1 MPLTDNDRALLR
13 QARAALDAYLPTLAD
28 TPARINDNAGLLRA
42 WKEGAYSA
50 GDLREHQ
57 GIPYKCVQAHDS
69 TVNPGW
75 TPDAVP
81 ALWMQYHGTS
91 PETARPWLAPAGA
104 HDQYKAGEYMI
115 WTDGKLYQCLSDTAY
130 SPADYAA
137 AWKAEDAGGGDSGG
151 EGDEYPAF
159 VQPTGAHDAY
169 NAGDK
174 VTFEGKRYVCKMANC
189 AYSPSAYPAGWE
201 EVTSP

>member
-1 MPLTDNDRALLR
+1 MPLTDSDRALLR
-13 QARAALDAYLPTLAD
+13 KARQALDAYLPQLAD
-28 TPARINDNAGLLRA
+28 SPTQINENTALLRA
-42 WKEGAYSA
+42 WQPGSYAA
-50 GDLREHQ
+50 GDLREHE

-69 TVNPGW
+69 TANPAW
-75 TPDAVP
+75 TPDTQA

-91 PETARPWLAPAGA
+91 RSTARPWIAPTGA

-115 WTDGKLYQCLSDTAY
+115 WTDGNLYQCISDTAY

-137 AWKAEDAGGGDSGG
+137 AWKADGAGGGDSGG
-151 EGDEYPAF
+151 EDDEYPAF
-159 VQPTGAHDAY
+159 VQPTGTHDAY

-174 VTFEGKRYVCKMANC
+174 VTYEGKRYVCKMANC

-201 EVTSP
+201 EVT

>member
-28 TPARINDNAGLLRA
+28 TPARINESAELLRTWHPGSYA
-42 WKEGAYSA
+42 A
-50 GDLREHQ
+50 GDLRAYK

-69 TVNPGW
+69 TANPAW

-91 PETARPWLAPAGA
+91 PETARPWIAPTGA

-115 WTDGKLYQCLSDTAY
+115 YTDGKSYKATQDT
-130 SPADYAA
+130 
-137 AWKAEDAGGGDSGG
+137 
-151 EGDEYPAF
+151 
-159 VQPTGAHDAY
+159 T
-169 NAGDK
+169 
-174 VTFEGKRYVCKMANC
+174 
-189 AYSPSAYPAGWE
+189 YSPSAYPAGWE
-201 EVTSP
+201 EVT